1 MSPDSPS
8 ARGPQ
13 DDGAVEA
20 PPSEEDGGTRVRGA
34 VEGPED
40 RGGPAGASPREML
53 ASLWRSRNDRL
64 LLTALA
70 IVAVAVALKA
80 YVLSASSF
88 VEDDYLF
95 FAAANTGGLTPEY
108 LLDLHKGHFM
118 PGAMFLVYLQ
128 NAFLPYH
135 WGTAAGTMLVLQTVA
150 ILAFL
155 RLLWELF
162 GRRWALLIPLTVY
175 ASAPLT
181 IPVLGWWAAALNAVP
196 FQLAIVLALLWT
208 VRHLRTGV
216 TMYAWW
222 AAGAVVFGML
232 FSVKALF
239 LPPLLFAFAVAFL
252 YPGGLARSARY
263 AFWLDRRYWLG
274 MAALSLGY
282 LALYLLRQR
291 AGDGSEGASVP
302 VWEAASGLIRRMVVE
317 VFPTGA
323 LGGPYVWRPIT
334 PTGGLVDPLGPVLI
348 GAWIVFVAIVVASL
362 LLRRRAW
369 RAWALLAGH
378 LVFVDVVPTVIARG
392 HMYGEVGA
400 DPRYVADAALVF
412 ALVLALAFLP
422 VKEERA
428 REHVGNAGEGHDRR
442 RGTGRVRVGRVAG
455 AAALVV
461 TLVYAGSA
469 AYSTHAYAQTLNGER
484 LRTYLANARASLA
497 EVPDDA
503 GLYSRAVP
511 TDVVLEWNGQRRL
524 SSYVLAPLADDAV
537 AERMYAPEPATEAYV
552 FDDEGLLVE
561 AAPTSRVNAFVPAE
575 DSDCMDGWDGLM
587 SWSVWEFG
595 GIDQVATIGYTSE
608 EDSEVGVLVGDEE
621 VRADLP
627 AAPDSGYVY
636 VPIEARDTT
645 FALFTDAET
654 TCVTWA
660 SLGPLSPAAD
670 LEDEEDAPR
679 EGVEGDGSGEAEGSD
694 GKN

>member
-1 MSPDSPS
+1 M
-8 ARGPQ
+8 
-13 DDGAVEA
+13 EA

-40 RGGPAGASPREML
+40 RGGPAGASPREAL

-302 VWEAASGLIRRMVVE
+302 VWEAASGLMRRMVVE

-348 GAWIVFVAIVVASL
+348 GAWIVFVAIVVTSL

-428 REHVGNAGEGHDRR
+428 REHVGNAG
-442 RGTGRVRVGRVAG
+442 RGTTGVEERAGYGSVESRGRPRSWSPWSTPVRRPTPPTPTRRPSTENGCGPTWPTRGPPWPRSPTTPASTAGRCRPMSSWSG
-455 AAALVV
+455 
-461 TLVYAGSA
+461 TGSA
-469 AYSTHAYAQTLNGER
+469 DSVRTCWPRWPTTPWPSACTRRNPPPRPTCSMTRAFWWRPPPPPASTR
-484 LRTYLANARASLA
+484 SSRPRIRTAWT
-497 EVPDDA
+497 A
-503 GLYSRAVP
+503 GTV
-511 TDVVLEWNGQRRL
+511 
-524 SSYVLAPLADDAV
+524 
-537 AERMYAPEPATEAYV
+537 
-552 FDDEGLLVE
+552 
-561 AAPTSRVNAFVPAE
+561 
-575 DSDCMDGWDGLM
+575 
-587 SWSVWEFG
+587 
-595 GIDQVATIGYTSE
+595 
-608 EDSEVGVLVGDEE
+608 
-621 VRADLP
+621 
-627 AAPDSGYVY
+627 
-636 VPIEARDTT
+636 
-645 FALFTDAET
+645 
-654 TCVTWA
+654 
-660 SLGPLSPAAD
+660 
-670 LEDEEDAPR
+670 
-679 EGVEGDGSGEAEGSD
+679 
-694 GKN
+694 